1 MIRMSSRRSLRWA
14 APAVVAAGVVAAA
27 VTMNGAG
34 AETSANLP
42 TKSAAQLVA
51 AVQQARP
58 AAMSG
63 TIVETA
69 KLGLPDLP
77 TSQLPGGSG
86 LSLATLFTGSHTMRV
101 WYGGPAQQRVALL
114 APLSERDVIHN
125 GKDLWTFTSTTNE
138 VTHSTV
144 PQHESSKASGDVTST
159 TPPSVAREVLSTLAP
174 STRVSV
180 DKSAVVAGRSAYELV
195 LTPRDSRTLIGS
207 VRIAIDSATSV
218 PLQVQVYAVG
228 AQSPAVQ
235 IGFTDVSFDQPPA
248 SVFDFSPPA
257 GSSVTQQPLSGLL
270 SGAGDPRDTSTTPRE
285 PASGGQPQVLGS
297 GWTAVVRIPGG
308 ASALQGASTE
318 LLNDAS
324 TPVPS
329 GRLISMTL
337 FSVLVGNDGN
347 LYAGAVSG
355 SALQQVASTGHGL

>member
-1 MIRMSSRRSLRWA
+1 MPSRRGLRWA

-34 AETSANLP
+34 AQTSPNLP
-42 TKSAAQLVA
+42 TKSAAELVA

-58 AAMSG
+58 AGMSG

-77 TSQLPGGSG
+77 TNQLPGGSG
-86 LSLATLFTGSHTMRV
+86 LSLATLFTGSHTMRI
-101 WYGGPAQQRVALL
+101 WYGGPSQQRVALL

-144 PQHESSKASGDVTST
+144 PQNESSKASDDVTST
-159 TPPSVAREVLSTLAP
+159 TPPSVAREVLSALSP
-174 STRVSV
+174 STKVSV
-180 DKSAVVAGRSAYELV
+180 DKSAVVAGRPAYELV

-207 VRIAIDSATSV
+207 VRMAIDSATSV

-228 AQSPAVQ
+228 AQSPALQ
-235 IGFTDVSFDQPPA
+235 IGFTDVSFNQPPA

-270 SGAGDPRDTSTTPRE
+270 SGGDARDTSTAPNE
-285 PASGGQPQVLGS
+285 PSGGQPQILGS
-297 GWTAVVRIPGG
+297 GWTAVVRLPGG
-308 ASALQGASTE
+308 ASALQGPSTE

-329 GRLISMTL
+329 GRLISTTL

-347 LYAGAVSG
+347 VYAGSVSG